1 MRIES
6 FIKKV
11 RKGMLTYSTPVNAA
25 ARKNNLYILNLLLKQ
40 NVEICDF
47 CFYYC
52 DLLVKIEIPASA
64 TTIGNTLLLVVRI

>member
-40 NVEICDF
+40 NVEI
-47 CFYYC
+47 
-52 DLLVKIEIPASA
+52 
-64 TTIGNTLLLVVRI
+64 